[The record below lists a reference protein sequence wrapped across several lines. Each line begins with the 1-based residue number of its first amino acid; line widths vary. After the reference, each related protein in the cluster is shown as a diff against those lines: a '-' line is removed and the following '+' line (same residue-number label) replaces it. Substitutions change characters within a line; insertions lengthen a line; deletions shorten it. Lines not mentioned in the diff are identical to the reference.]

1 MLSHLRLFQSGHVRL
16 GYACLCLLLLLF
28 SQQSFAQDLPAPI
41 STNRSASVD
50 LLEAQ
55 SNANRKALLN
65 QARQLEDF
73 LQLIRNN
80 RDSLYSHRDELRV
93 VDSLERILQL
103 LELGS
108 ASMGEDLEKLKDG
121 VITENRNYLNRFW
134 VMLAAVLVFFMQAG
148 FKAFEVGMVRPQHSA
163 LVGMKNL
170 LDWLVLSGA
179 FFLLGFGFMFGES
192 NGLFG
197 TSLFLPSFEDM
208 NAVGVDYGMEF
219 FLYQLAFAGTA
230 ATIVSG
236 AMSERTILLSYV
248 LISLFVGLLVYP
260 LFGHWAWGNIYI
272 PENTAW
278 LADMGFMDFA
288 GSTVVHSVGAWVA
301 LIGAWMIGPR
311 TGRFNA
317 DGTVNK
323 TGFSSGNLGYAVL
336 GVFILWFGWWGFNGG
351 STLEYNDSVATIVLN
366 TNLAGAFGGLVAF
379 LDAFFR
385 DRDNTY
391 EKMLGGVLG
400 GLVAITACCNV
411 VSPLESILIGMLAGY
426 VQNVGVD
433 LLLKWKID
441 DPVGAVPVHG
451 FCGVIGT
458 LCVGIF
464 GDPYLFSA
472 NQDEILSQANALA
485 ASRGV
490 DVASIPLSDISI
502 DLLPFGVFRQ
512 TMVQLVGIIVAFVL
526 VTVLSYLF
534 FRLLRKVLGL
544 RISTDQEMDGYI

>member
-1 MLSHLRLFQSGHVRL
+1 MLSTIRLFRSVFLRIGIR
-16 GYACLCLLLLLF
+16 CLFLLLLF
-28 SQQSFAQDLPAPI
+28 PSQQAVAQDFPARPAG
-41 STNRSASVD
+41 NRTVSVD

-55 SNANRKALLN
+55 SNANRKVLID

-80 RDSLYSHRDELRV
+80 RDSLYTHRDELRV
-93 VDSLERILQL
+93 VDSLENILRM
-103 LELGS
+103 LELSS
-108 ASMGEDLEKLKDG
+108 ATMGDDLEKLKDG

-170 LDWLVLSGA
+170 LDWLVLSA
-179 FFLLGFGFMFGES
+179 VFFLLGFGFMFGES
-192 NGLFG
+192 NGFFG
-197 TSLFLPSFEDM
+197 LSLFAPSFEDM

-278 LADMGFMDFA
+278 LADLGFMDFA

-301 LIGAWMIGPR
+301 LVGAWMIGPR
-311 TGRFNA
+311 TGRFNP
-317 DGTVNK
+317 DGSLNK
-323 TGFSSGNLGYAVL
+323 IGFSSGNLGYAVL

-379 LDAFFR
+379 LDAFYR

-411 VSPLESILIGMLAGY
+411 VSGFESILIGMAAGFI
-426 VQNVGVD
+426 QNVGVD

-451 FCGVIGT
+451 FCGVLGT
-458 LCVGIF
+458 LAVGLF
-464 GDPYLFSA
+464 GDPYMFSG
-472 NQDEILSQANALA
+472 NQEALLAQANALA
-485 ASRGV
+485 ESRGV
-490 DVASIPLSDISI
+490 DVANIPITDISI
-502 DLLPFGVFRQ
+502 DLLPFGLFRQ
-512 TMVQLVGIIVAFVL
+512 TAVQLIGVIVAFVF
-526 VTVLSYLF
+526 VTVASYLF
-534 FRLLRKVLGL
+534 FRLIRGTLGL
-544 RISTDQEMDGYI
+544 RISTDQELNGYI

>member
-1 MLSHLRLFQSGHVRL
+1 MLSYTRLFQSGTFRI
-16 GYACLCLLLLLF
+16 AARFLCLLLLLF
-28 SQQSFAQDLPAPI
+28 CQHGIAQDIPAPI
-41 STNRSASVD
+41 SSNRGASVD

-55 SNANRKALLN
+55 SNANRKALIS
-65 QARQLEDF
+65 QARQLEDY

-80 RDSLYSHRDELRV
+80 RDSLYTHRDELQV
-93 VDSLERILQL
+93 LDSLERILAV
-103 LELGS
+103 LEIS
-108 ASMGEDLEKLKDG
+108 NASMGEDLEKLKDG

-163 LVGMKNL
+163 MVGMKNL
-170 LDWLVLSGA
+170 LDWLVLSGV

-197 TSLFLPSFEDM
+197 FSLFFPSFEDM
-208 NAVGVDYGMEF
+208 KAVGLDYGMEF

-260 LFGHWAWGNIYI
+260 VFGHWAWGNIYI
-272 PENTAW
+272 PENKAW
-278 LADMGFMDFA
+278 LADLGFMDFA

-301 LIGAWMIGPR
+301 LVGAWMIGPR
-311 TGRFNA
+311 TGRFNP
-317 DGTVNK
+317 DGSVNK
-323 TGFSSGNLGYAVL
+323 AGFSSGNLGYAVL

-351 STLEYNDSVATIVLN
+351 STLEYNDSVAVIVLN
-366 TNLAGAFGGLVAF
+366 TNLAGAFAGLVAF
-379 LDAFFR
+379 LDSFFR

-411 VSPLESILIGMLAGY
+411 VSPLQAILIGMGAGY
-426 VQNVGVD
+426 IQNVGVD

-451 FCGVIGT
+451 LCGVFGT

-464 GDPYLFSA
+464 GDPYLFSG
-472 NQDEILSQANALA
+472 NQDTILAQANALA
-485 ASRGV
+485 TERAV
-490 DVASIPLSDISI
+490 DVASIPLTDISL
-502 DLLPFGVFRQ
+502 DLLPFGMIRQ
-512 TMVQLVGIIVAFVL
+512 TVVQLLGVIVAFVF

-534 FRLLRKVLGL
+534 FRLIRGTLGL
-544 RISTDQEMDGYI
+544 RISTDQELNGYI

>member
-1 MLSHLRLFQSGHVRL
+1 MLTTLRLFQSGPSRI
-16 GYACLCLLLLLF
+16 GYKCLCLLLLLF
-28 SQQSFAQDLPAPI
+28 CQQSFSQSLPAQN
-41 STNRSASVD
+41 SNRGASVD

-65 QARQLEDF
+65 QARQLEDY

-80 RDSLYSHRDELRV
+80 RDSLYSHREELMI
-93 VDSLERILQL
+93 VDSLERILQT
-103 LELGS
+103 LELNS
-108 ASMGEDLEKLKDG
+108 ASMGDEISKLKDG
-121 VITENRNYLNRFW
+121 VISENRNYLNRFW

-170 LDWLVLSGA
+170 LDWLVLSGV

-197 TSLFLPSFEDM
+197 TSLFFPSFEDM
-208 NAVGVDYGMEF
+208 EAIGVDYGMEF

-272 PENTAW
+272 PENRAW

-301 LIGAWMIGPR
+301 LVGAWMIGPR

-317 DGTVNK
+317 DGSLNK

-351 STLEYNDSVATIVLN
+351 SALEYNDSVAMIVLN

-411 VSPLESILIGMLAGY
+411 VSPMESILIGMAAGFI
-426 VQNVGVD
+426 QNVGVD

-451 FCGVIGT
+451 FCGVLGT
-458 LCVGIF
+458 LCVGLF
-464 GDPYLFSA
+464 GDPYLFSG
-472 NQDEILSQANALA
+472 NQDAITEQIAALA

-490 DVASIPLSDISI
+490 DVASISVSEVSTN
-502 DLLPFGVFRQ
+502 LLPFGLFRQ

-534 FRLLRKVLGL
+534 FRLLRRVLGL